1 MASAAPPPDPVPAA
15 EVPLLAERRRRA
27 GVPDAAP
34 TVGLALS
41 GGGVRS
47 ATFCFGLL
55 RGLAQRGQLA
65 RIDYLSTVSGGG
77 YIGAM
82 FGRLVQL
89 VGIARAQA
97 LLAATDSPVLAWL
110 RRNGRYL
117 TPSGSRDIG
126 VAVVTYL
133 RAFLAIH
140 GEFIAVSLPFA
151 LLVMLPHL
159 VHTVSILGGGVDGA
173 ASAQA
178 WRSWHTLWWPIGAA
192 VYALG
197 APGLMTG
204 YWVAR
209 DSADPGETRAP
220 LPWRDM
226 VFVALLC
233 GIVVVIW
240 LIARPPLPGVT
251 APLRVSALALLALSS
266 AAFGLAWAH
275 YKLAR
280 TDKTRSLAVAL
291 LRNRFTFALRIV
303 TLVAVAC
310 VALGALDLLSWWLL
324 LEIQAPGS
332 WVWGGIGLGGAVVLV
347 LRTLAQ
353 PLLALSQRT
362 QPGSVG
368 ALGPKL
374 LNAAGLFGVVA
385 LVSAWTVGV
394 QWLVFAPEPL
404 TGFEDLAPGARAALL
419 LAIAVVWLLLTA
431 GNEGM
436 ANASS
441 LHSFYRARLTR
452 AYLAVGNPA
461 RRLTEPGIDG
471 SAIFDVTTVVPGDDT
486 GLAAYAPELAGGPIH
501 LINACLNQTR
511 DDASGLYNADRK
523 GTLVTA
529 TRLGFELGA
538 SGWLPLTLPVDPGGG
553 KPRIPGSDAG
563 TLGRWIAVSGAAAAP
578 GAGAYTSRGWALM
591 LYFLGVRLG
600 HWMRSPRSVA
610 LTGWRRFLWR
620 HAIKPVMLWSEGTAT
635 FFGAARPWWYLSD
648 GGHFENTAV
657 FALLKRRVDF
667 IIAADCGADGD
678 YDFGDLENLV
688 RKARID
694 LGAEIE
700 FYTRE
705 EAARLFTL
713 AATDLTVLSPEDMD
727 DTHSARGVLLA
738 RIRYRVLPGEAA
750 RTGTLLVIKPNLHDA
765 LDVDLL
771 AYAQRHAGFPHE
783 STADQ
788 SFDEAQWESYHR
800 LGEDFGRALHEPW
813 LRQLPGWADR
823 NARHPLTVAA
833 RLRGGPAAPAAPG
846 PAPWWRRGAPA
857 TALSASIG
865 LGASGTLLLSLW
877 QLQETI
883 DTNRDNERKAVKELY
898 EAVSKSFDGLNGACP
913 KLADHTATQMLLLH
927 DVRDSPVLLPIERDG
942 VKALLGR
949 AVESCERPPDAD
961 PECVAAAWR
970 LQNGVCA
977 VLAKPP
983 VTDRTLNYWAPVPAG
998 RSVSEVLARWQRRPS
1013 AAAPGPLPPA
1023 APPPAVP
1030 MPVPMPGQ
1038 SPEAQAPSNIARP
1051 AQRTMPTIDLARG
1064 AAVASACRGDG
1075 GPLQLY
1081 TQVYDE
1087 ASRLLGRPL
1096 RKALQEIPGI
1106 TLQVAPAEDVV
1117 RSATLRG
1124 TRRPA
1129 PWPQPTFVLHNETE
1143 RACAEALAPII
1154 KAAWSQ
1160 PGARGVEVWIR
1171 LLPPDQPRQPRVIEL
1186 WLPPREGPTNN
1197 VDFW

>member
-1 MASAAPPPDPVPAA
+1 MPDPASPPATAKPAAEPPPDDRQRAAA
-15 EVPLLAERRRRA
+15 EAELLKQRRRLA
-27 GVPDAAP
+27 GVAEDAP

-47 ATFCFGLL
+47 ATFGFGLL
-55 RGLAQRGQLA
+55 RGLAQRGQLT
-65 RIDYLSTVSGGG
+65 RVDYLSTVSGGG

-82 FGRLVQL
+82 FGRLAQL

-97 LLAATDSPVLAWL
+97 LLADNDSPVLAWL

-126 VAVVTYL
+126 IAVVTYL

-151 LLVMLPHL
+151 LLVIAPHL
-159 VHTVSILGGGVDGA
+159 WHTVNILGAGTQGA

-178 WRSWHTLWWPIGAA
+178 WRPWYTLWWPLGTL
-192 VYALG
+192 VYAAG

-209 DSADPGETRAP
+209 DSADPGETHP
-220 LPWRDM
+220 PVPWRDIA
-226 VFVALLC
+226 FVVLLSA
-233 GIVVVIW
+233 IVAVIW
-240 LIARPPLPGVT
+240 LVARPPLPSVT
-251 APLRVSALALLALSS
+251 EPLRASALALVALSS
-266 AAFGLAWAH
+266 GAAGLVWAH
-275 YKLAR
+275 VRLIGTKE
-280 TDKTRSLAVAL
+280 TCSLAVAR
-291 LRNRFTFALRIV
+291 LRNRYTFVLRWV
-303 TLVAVAC
+303 TLGAAAC
-310 VALGALDLLSWWLL
+310 FALGALDLLSWWLL
-324 LEIQAPGS
+324 LEIQTPDS

-368 ALGPKL
+368 RLGPKL
-374 LNAAGLFGVVA
+374 LNAAGLFGVAA

-404 TGFEDLAPGARAALL
+404 TGFEQLSPGARAALL
-419 LAIAVVWLLLTA
+419 LGVSIVWLLLTA

-452 AYLAVGNPA
+452 AYLAVGNRA
-461 RRLTEPGIDG
+461 RGLTEPGANG
-471 SAIFDVTTVVPGDDT
+471 ATVFDVTTVVPGDDT
-486 GLAAYAPELAGGPIH
+486 GLASYAPELQGGPIH
-501 LINACLNQTR
+501 LINTCLNQTR

-538 SGWLPLTLPVDPGGG
+538 REWLPLVLPVDPGGG
-553 KPRIPGSDAG
+553 KPRVPGSDAG

-600 HWMRSPRSVA
+600 HWMRSPRAARLSGV
-610 LTGWRRFLWR
+610 RRWLWG

-657 FALLKRRVDF
+657 YALLKRRVDF
-667 IIAADCGADGD
+667 IIAADGSADSD

-694 LGAEIE
+694 LGAEVE

-705 EAARLFTL
+705 EAGRLFTL
-713 AATDLTVLSPEDMD
+713 AASDLTVLSPEDMG

-738 RIRYRVLPGEAA
+738 RIRYRAVPGETA
-750 RTGTLLVIKPNLHDA
+750 RSGTLLVIKPNLHDA

-771 AYAQRHAGFPHE
+771 AYAQRHPNFPHE

-800 LGEDFGRALHEPW
+800 LGEDFGRQLHEPW

-823 NARHPLTVAA
+823 AARHPLTVAA
-833 RLRGGPAAPAAPG
+833 RLRGGPQAAAAPDPL
-846 PAPWWRRGAPA
+846 PWWRRTAPA

-883 DTNRDNERKAVKELY
+883 ETNRSQERKAVKELY
-898 EAVSKSFDGLNGACP
+898 ENASKAIDTLDGRCP
-913 KLADHTATQMLLLH
+913 KLPDHSATQMLLLH
-927 DVRDSPVLLPIERDG
+927 DVRQSPALLAIERDG
-942 VKALLGR
+942 VNALLGR
-949 AVESCERPPDAD
+949 VVEECQKSPDAAT
-961 PECVAAAWR
+961 ECTAAYGR
-970 LQNGVCA
+970 LQNGICA
-977 VLAKPP
+977 SLAKPQ
-983 VTDRTLNYWAPVPAG
+983 VANRTLNYWSPVPAG
-998 RSVSEVLARWQRRPS
+998 RSVAELV
-1013 AAAPGPLPPA
+1013 AAWRHQPPTSPPA
-1023 APPPAVP
+1023 ALPAPPVAQNAVP
-1030 MPVPMPGQ
+1030 NVAQ
-1038 SPEAQAPSNIARP
+1038 TASPTVAPTLEP
-1051 AQRTMPTIDLARG
+1051 ALV
-1064 AAVASACRGDG
+1064 AAVVQACRNAD

-1087 ASRLLGRPL
+1087 ASRQAMRPL
-1096 RKALQEIPGI
+1096 RKALQEAVG
-1106 TLQVAPAEDVV
+1106 TGLQIAPAEDVV
-1117 RSATLRG
+1117 RSAALRG

-1129 PWPQPTFVLHNETE
+1129 PWPQPTFVLHNESE
-1143 RACAEALAPII
+1143 RGCATALQPLVQQAWAVPGRRAP
-1154 KAAWSQ
+1154 
-1160 PGARGVEVWIR
+1160 EVWIR
-1171 LLPPDQPRQPRVIEL
+1171 LLPADQPRQERVIEL
-1186 WLPPREGPTNN
+1186 WLPPRDKAAGGAE
-1197 VDFW
+1197 FW